1 MKRAFLNLIPG
12 KVILM
17 LIFFQ
22 LGGCKQEKES
32 FNIAFLTDIHL
43 QPELNAV
50 NGLTRALDS
59 VNRLNPDF
67 IITGGDLI
75 MDALAQS
82 YGRADSLYRLYDEV
96 IKKSKSPGYN
106 TMGNHEL
113 YGIYERSGAD
123 TSSPD
128 YGEKMF
134 ERRLGES
141 YYSIEHKG
149 WKFFI
154 INSIEDTGKDKYTGL
169 VDAGQMEWIK
179 DELAKTDPAMPLVIS
194 THIPFI
200 TAFTQKYDGSTLASD
215 SSIVV
220 SNSREVLSLFKEH
233 NLKLVLQGHLHTI
246 EDIHI
251 DGIHFITGGAVSAGW
266 WKGPNKGFEEG
277 FLDLTFYP
285 DDFTWRYVDYGWE
298 VKK

>member
-1 MKRAFLNLIPG
+1 
-12 KVILM
+12 
-17 LIFFQ
+17 
-22 LGGCKQEKES
+22 
-32 FNIAFLTDIHL
+32 
-43 QPELNAV
+43 
-50 NGLTRALDS
+50 
-59 VNRLNPDF
+59 
-67 IITGGDLI
+67 
-75 MDALAQS
+75 
-82 YGRADSLYRLYDEV
+82 LYDEV
-96 IKKSKSPGYN
+96 IKKSKSPVYN

>member
-1 MKRAFLNLIPG
+1 MKRAFLNIYPG
-12 KVILM
+12 KLILM
-17 LIFFQ
+17 IIFLQ
-22 LGGCKQEKES
+22 IGGCKQDKDS
-32 FNIAFLTDIHL
+32 FSIAFLTDIHL

-50 NGLTRALDS
+50 NGLIMALDS

-96 IKKSKSPGYN
+96 IKKSKSPVYN

-200 TAFTQKYDGSTLASD
+200 TAFTQRYDGSTLASD

>member
-1 MKRAFLNLIPG
+1 MKKTLLYIIMG
-12 KVILM
+12 KVILL
-17 LIFFQ
+17 LIFLQ
-22 LGGCKQEKES
+22 IGGCKQEKGS

-50 NGLTRALDS
+50 NGLTMALDS

-67 IITGGDLI
+67 IVTGGDLI
-75 MDALAQS
+75 MDALAQP
-82 YGRADSLYRLYDEV
+82 YDRADSLYKLYDEV
-96 IKKSKSPGYN
+96 IKKSESLVYN
-106 TMGNHEL
+106 TMGNHEI

-141 YYSIEHKG
+141 YYAIEHKG

-179 DELAKTDPAMPLVIS
+179 DELEKTDPAMPLVIS

-200 TAFTQKYDGSTLASD
+200 TAFTQRYDGSTLASD

-220 SNSREVLSLFKEH
+220 SNSREVLSLFKGH

-246 EDIHI
+246 EDIYI
-251 DGIHFITGGAVSAGW
+251 DGIHFITGGAVSGGW

-298 VKK
+298 IKK

>member
-96 IKKSKSPGYN
+96 IKKSKSPVYN